1 MQLLIMIAPLMSKD
15 QNQDTNRLTYNDSR
29 KIKSI
34 LETILDMRLL
44 SLPSTG
50 DGSFSDKMVSLAS
63 QEGVGHDDDDHDN
76 VDKTTNKE
84 DRQQ

>member
-1 MQLLIMIAPLMSKD
+1 MIAPLMSKD

-44 SLPSTG
+44 SLPSAG
-50 DGSFSDKMVSLAS
+50 DGSCSDKLVSLAP
-63 QEGVGHDDDDHDN
+63 QEGVGYDDDDDN
-76 VDKTTNKE
+76 VGKTTNKE